1 MWYYEN
7 KKDYEY
13 FLGKT
18 AEIIETLLDN
28 ENISYVKVQCRLKEF
43 KGFLKKVKRFKRPDP
58 HRINDLAGIR
68 IICYRLSQIEPIV
81 GVIKKNFRI
90 LKTDDKSRNLG
101 IDKMGYQALH
111 IDAAYNK
118 KRISLPEYKPFKSF
132 VFEIQ
137 ICTSL
142 RHIWNEIEHER
153 KYKIGIKLPNGLAR
167 TINEM
172 SVMIDNVDRQLD
184 KYSNDVDKLLKSNLR
199 DEQFKKPIF
208 SSDLS
213 RFLNQRFRG
222 LLGFEPSFGEDG
234 GEDVIEELNSIGIKT
249 ISDLRRIIP
258 RNLKQVYRQ
267 ISKEDDHLTY
277 SLIVREIMIFYD
289 AKDYF
294 NKAWK
299 KSRFN
304 TLDNHCYR
312 TLREFNKNVTL
323 PNGLEWEN

>member
-1 MWYYEN
+1 MWYYKN
-7 KKDYEY
+7 KKDYEH
-13 FLGKT
+13 FLRNT
-18 AEIIETLLDN
+18 AKIIETLLDN
-28 ENISYVKVQCRLKEF
+28 ENISYVKVQCRLKELD
-43 KGFLKKVKRFKRPDP
+43 GFLKKVEQLKHPNP

-81 GVIKKNFRI
+81 GIIKKNFRI
-90 LKTDDKSRNLG
+90 LKIDDKSGNLG

-118 KRISLPEYKPFKSF
+118 KRIFLPEYKQFKSF

-142 RHIWNEIEHER
+142 RHTWNEIEHKR
-153 KYKIGIKLPNGLAR
+153 KYKIGIKLPKGLAR
-167 TINEM
+167 IINEM

-184 KYSNDVDKLLKSNLR
+184 KYSNDVDKLLKSNLK

-222 LLGFEPSFGEDG
+222 SPGFESSFGEGG

-249 ISDLRRIIP
+249 ISDLIP
-258 RNLKQVYRQ
+258 RNIKQVYKK
-267 ISKEDDHLTY
+267 ISRADDHLTY
-277 SLIVREIMIFYD
+277 SLIVREIMIFYN

-299 KSRFN
+299 KSRVN

-312 TLREFNKNVTL
+312 TLREFNMNVNL
-323 PNGLEWEN
+323 PNGLEWED